1 MHVCS
6 TFFGTTLYI
15 YVIRYRRICAIRRSL
30 CAGRRSLMCAIIP
43 TDLAAESVDGA
54 ANGFAPTID
63 SAALSIGNND
73 ANLCAAVLH

>member
-1 MHVCS
+1 
-6 TFFGTTLYI
+6 
-15 YVIRYRRICAIRRSL
+15 
-30 CAGRRSLMCAIIP
+30 MCAIIP